1 MDGKTLYYLMWHQPA
16 GSDAMLWRMMVD
28 SGKSE
33 LVFPGIPMTGYDVSP
48 DGRQVVYSTAAHGEK
63 SQLWVAP
70 MDRNSSPKKISA
82 SGEMTPRFGPNG
94 DIIFQVTEGTFIYL
108 ERMNQDGSGRK
119 KVVPYPIIELVG
131 ISPGRKWLTA
141 VVPLA
146 EGKAMVPMTMAIP
159 LDGGSPQRLCAS
171 YCGAPQWSSSGKFLF
186 IPVEAGSETTDG
198 RSLAIPVGPGES
210 LPPFPPGGIE
220 PGAQPSVMPGS
231 QSVNRYEMVPGEDLT
246 HFAYV
251 KTTAHRNLYR
261 VSLP

>member
-1 MDGKTLYYLMWHQPA
+1 
-16 GSDAMLWRMMVD
+16 
-28 SGKSE
+28 
-33 LVFPGIPMTGYDVSP
+33 
-48 DGRQVVYSTAAHGEK
+48 
-63 SQLWVAP
+63 
-70 MDRNSSPKKISA
+70 
-82 SGEMTPRFGPNG
+82 
-94 DIIFQVTEGTFIYL
+94 
-108 ERMNQDGSGRK
+108 MNQDGSGRK
-119 KVVPYPIIELVG
+119 KVVPYPIIEIVG

-141 VVPLA
+141 YRPLA

-159 LDGGSPQRLCAS
+159 LDGGPPQRLCAS
-171 YCGAPQWSSSGKFLF
+171 YCGARMV
-186 IPVEAGSETTDG
+186 VEWKVPFHSRWKPGQKDGG

-231 QSVNRYEMVPGEDLT
+231 QSVNRYELVPGEDLT